1 MIRWFLAKSLNSLI
15 AGMLVVI
22 IILLMIWPFV
32 YIFLSS
38 FKPMKE
44 IMSRATLLPKE
55 FTLRNYKTLL
65 FARTPVRDFPRFLYN
80 SFMVS
85 LITALCTLVVASVG
99 GYSISRNARLK
110 RGIASRLLL
119 LLYVFPTVIL
129 LVPLYKAFASFGLY
143 DNLTSLVIVYTA
155 LAAPFCTWLL
165 VSFFDSIP
173 RDLEE
178 SASIDGASST
188 VAFVRIILPLAAPG
202 LVTAGAYSFITAWG
216 EYMFALVL
224 ISSNLKKTGPLGL
237 ATFAA
242 EQYVEW
248 GPLLAGAILIMLPV
262 FVLFLPI
269 SGHFIKGF
277 TAGAVK
283 E

>member
-1 MIRWFLAKSLNSLI
+1 MRYLRLLNGFL
-15 AGMLVVI
+15 AGMLITVI
-22 IILLMIWPFV
+22 VILMIWPFA

-38 FKPMKE
+38 FKSMRE
-44 IMSRATLLPKE
+44 IMSRATLLPRD
-55 FTLRNYKTLL
+55 FTLRNYETLI

-80 SFMVS
+80 SLVVS
-85 LITALCTLVVASVG
+85 VTTALCTLAVASVG
-99 GYSISRNARLK
+99 GYSISRSVSLK
-110 RGIASRLLL
+110 RGFTSRLLL

-129 LVPLYKAFASFGLY
+129 LVPLYKAFASIGFY
-143 DNLTSLVIVYTA
+143 DHHISLVIVYTA

-178 SASIDGASST
+178 SASIDGASPT
-188 VAFVRIILPLAAPG
+188 LIFLRIILPLAAPG
-202 LVTAGAYSFITAWG
+202 LVTAGTYSFITAWG

-242 EQYVEW
+242 EQYIEW

-262 FVLFLPI
+262 FFLFLPI
-269 SGHFIKGF
+269 SGYFIKGF

>member
-1 MIRWFLAKSLNSLI
+1 MKFIHYSKTFDKVI
-15 AGMLVVI
+15 TGMLISI
-22 IILLMIWPFV
+22 IIALMIWPFL

-38 FKPMKE
+38 FKPLKE

-55 FTLRNYKTLL
+55 FTARNYRTLI

-80 SFMVS
+80 SFIVS
-85 LITALCTLVVASVG
+85 LATAVCTIAVASVS
-99 GYSISRNARLK
+99 GY
-110 RGIASRLLL
+110 GIARNRKLKSGFVSRLLL

-143 DNLTSLVIVYTA
+143 DNLISLIIVYTA
-155 LAAPFCTWLL
+155 LASPFCTWLL

-178 SASIDGASST
+178 SASIDGAGSILIF
-188 VAFVRIILPLAAPG
+188 ARIVLPLAAPG
-202 LVTAGAYSFITAWG
+202 LVAAGTYSFITAWG

-242 EQYVEW
+242 EQYIEW
-248 GPLLAGAILIMLPV
+248 GPLLAGAVLIMLPV
-262 FVLFLPI
+262 FLLFLPI

>member
-1 MIRWFLAKSLNSLI
+1 MKYPKLLD
-15 AGMLVVI
+15 GLVAVVLVI
-22 IILLMIWPFV
+22 IIVMLMVWPFT

-38 FKPMKE
+38 FKSMKE
-44 IMSRATLLPKE
+44 IMSRATLLPRD
-55 FTLRNYKTLL
+55 FTLKNYRTLI

-80 SFMVS
+80 SLAVS
-85 LITALCTLVVASVG
+85 LATALCTLVVASIG
-99 GYSISRNARLK
+99 GYSISRSVRLK
-110 RGIASRLLL
+110 RGFTSRLLL
-119 LLYVFPTVIL
+119 LLYVFPTVII

-143 DNLTSLVIVYTA
+143 DNLISLVVVYTA

-178 SASIDGASST
+178 SASIDGANST
-188 VAFVRIILPLAAPG
+188 ITFIRIILPLATPG
-202 LVTAGAYSFITAWG
+202 LVTVGAYSFITAWG

-224 ISSNLKKTGPLGL
+224 ISNNLKKTGPLGL

-242 EQYVEW
+242 EQYIEW

-262 FVLFLPI
+262 FLLFLPI
-269 SGHFIKGF
+269 SGYFIRGF